1 MRIVLK
7 VFAALAALAVSALA
21 LALVLGG
28 PATLPPMRGITDPF
42 KAVDLSD
49 LPPLEKFLCRGGDPL
64 AFREYKPAGEAA
76 GTVVLIHGSS
86 AHSASM
92 HPMAKA
98 FVKAGYRAFSLDMR
112 GHGASGPQESI
123 KGMRHLEYDVEDFL
137 KATQLGGQAT
147 LVGFSAG
154 GGFGLR
160 FAAGERQDLFSGY
173 VLVSPFL
180 SQDAPTYRPGGGG
193 WVSVGIPRII
203 ALSALNGVGIKALN
217 HLPVTRFALGE
228 ESRKGLT
235 AEYSFALAAS
245 FRPRPDYAGS
255 LRSAHQPMA
264 VVVGEKDELF
274 LADQFKPLFDSLG
287 VSIPVT
293 VVPGVNHI
301 GMILDERAMRAVIA
315 AVPKP
320 TPRAGAGS
328 RG

>member
-1 MRIVLK
+1 MGIVSK
-7 VFAALAALAVSALA
+7 AVAVLAALIVAAFALA
-21 LALVLGG
+21 IALGG
-28 PATLPPMRGITDPF
+28 PGPVPPMRGITDPF
-42 KAVDLSD
+42 KAADFSD

-64 AFREYKPAGEAA
+64 AFREYRPAGGAA

-98 FVKAGYRAFSLDMR
+98 FAKAGYRAFSLDMR
-112 GHGASGPQESI
+112 GHGASGGQETI
-123 KGMRHLEYDVEDFL
+123 KGMHHLEYDVEDFL
-137 KATQLGGQAT
+137 KAKRIAGQAT

-160 FAAGERQDLFSGY
+160 FAASERQDLFAGY
-173 VLVSPFL
+173 VLVAPFL
-180 SQDAPTYRPGGGG
+180 SQDAPTYRAGGG
-193 WVSVGIPRII
+193 WVSVGIPRIV
-203 ALSALNGVGIKALN
+203 ALSALNGVGITALN
-217 HLPVTRFALGE
+217 RLPVTRFALGE
-228 ESRKGLT
+228 ESKKGLT
-235 AEYSFALAAS
+235 GEYSFALAAS
-245 FRPRPDYAGS
+245 FRPRPDFAGS
-255 LRSAHQPMA
+255 LRAVYQPMA

-274 LADQFKPLFDSLG
+274 LADRFKPLFDSLG

-293 VVPGVNHI
+293 VVPGVNHA
-301 GMILDERAMRAVIA
+301 GMVLDEVALRAVIA